1 MISKLKQLRKNYL
14 DMPVQIKASIWFTG
28 CSIINK
34 AVQFLTTPIFT
45 RLMTADEYGLYTVFL
60 SWQSII
66 LMIVGLNISSNIFY
80 NMLIKD
86 KESPDRIISS
96 IMGLVTCIGLILVI
110 AFCIFHDSWMQL
122 IQLPASLIVC
132 LILTCILTV
141 SFELWAVKLRF
152 IYQYKKLVLVTASVL
167 ILNPLMGLYFV
178 LNYESD
184 KGIARC
190 FSVIVSTAIV
200 YGIIYIIKI
209 IKGKIFYNK
218 EYWIYALS
226 MAVPLLPHYL
236 SQTLLNQSDRIMISF
251 FDGNGEAAIYGIAHS
266 VAILMLFVNKSIND
280 SFIAWF
286 YKRLETKNYK
296 NISQISSKLILLIGS
311 LNIILML
318 MAPELLHI
326 LATEEYEAAVYVIP
340 PLAVS
345 SYLIFIYGLFC
356 NIEFYFEMKIPMMVV
371 SVAGAALNI
380 VLNYFLI
387 PHFGFIA
394 AGYTTLVSYIVFVIC
409 HYIIM
414 RKAQI
419 KYMNSINVFNVKFI
433 VIFTIVLIGL
443 SFLVNL
449 VYTFVGIR
457 YLVLFIILFSIVNGM
472 IKYGN
477 IKRA

>member
-1 MISKLKQLRKNYL
+1 MISKLKQLRWIYR

-45 RLMTADEYGLYTVFL
+45 RLMTADEYGIYTIFL

-86 KESPDRIISS
+86 QESSDKIISS
-96 IMGLVTCIGLILVI
+96 IIGLVTCIGLILIIV
-110 AFCIFHDSWMQL
+110 FCYFRDLWMQL
-122 IQLPASLIVC
+122 IQLPASLIVG

-178 LNYESD
+178 LNYESN

-190 FSVIVSTAIV
+190 FSVIVSTTLV

-209 IKGKIFYNK
+209 VKGKIFYNK
-218 EYWIYALS
+218 EYWTYALS

-251 FDGNGEAAIYGIAHS
+251 LIGNGEAAIYGIAHS

-286 YKRLETKNYK
+286 YKRLETKTIK
-296 NISQISSKLILLIGS
+296 IFRK
-311 LNIILML
+311 
-318 MAPELLHI
+318 
-326 LATEEYEAAVYVIP
+326 
-340 PLAVS
+340 
-345 SYLIFIYGLFC
+345 YLP
-356 NIEFYFEMKIPMMVV
+356 NWFY
-371 SVAGAALNI
+371 
-380 VLNYFLI
+380 
-387 PHFGFIA
+387 
-394 AGYTTLVSYIVFVIC
+394 
-409 HYIIM
+409 
-414 RKAQI
+414 
-419 KYMNSINVFNVKFI
+419 
-433 VIFTIVLIGL
+433 
-443 SFLVNL
+443 
-449 VYTFVGIR
+449 
-457 YLVLFIILFSIVNGM
+457 
-472 IKYGN
+472 
-477 IKRA
+477 